1 MAELSNEKKRALAER
16 MFINDGMTGKQIALD
31 LNLSEQTVTKWRKGR
46 TGEKD
51 WDTRR
56 AEIISAP
63 HIIKEL
69 LIKQLQLI
77 SEGEKPTIDAD
88 ALAKISKVLESISG
102 KVSVQ
107 VVISVFKEFDDF
119 MTDHDPEL
127 AVKFLEYHKK
137 FILHK
142 ASQQ

>member
-16 MFINDGMTGKQIALD
+16 LFINDGQTCKQIALD
-31 LNLSEQTVTKWRKGR
+31 IDVSEVTLSRWRKGR
-46 TGEKD
+46 KGEQD

-56 AEIISAP
+56 AEVISSP
-63 HIIKEL
+63 HILKEL
-69 LIKQLQLI
+69 LTKQLKLI

-88 ALAKISKVLESISG
+88 ALIKISKVLETVSG

-107 VVISVFKEFDDF
+107 VVISVLKEFDNF
-119 MTDHDPEL
+119 MIDHDPEL
-127 AVKFLEYHKK
+127 AVRFLEFHKK

-142 ASQQ
+142 AERQ

>member
-1 MAELSNEKKRALAER
+1 MSELSNDKKRSLAER
-16 MFINDGMTGKQIALD
+16 MFINDGMTAKQISIDLD
-31 LNLSEQTVTKWRKGR
+31 VSEQTLSRWRKGR
-46 TGEKD
+46 KGEKD

-56 AEIISAP
+56 NEVISAP
-63 HIIKEL
+63 HVIKEL
-69 LIKQLQLI
+69 LIQQMKLI
-77 SEGEKPTIDAD
+77 SQGEKPTVDAD
-88 ALAKISKVLESISG
+88 ALSKISKVLESVSG

-119 MTDHDPEL
+119 MIDHDPEL

-142 ASQQ
+142 AERQ